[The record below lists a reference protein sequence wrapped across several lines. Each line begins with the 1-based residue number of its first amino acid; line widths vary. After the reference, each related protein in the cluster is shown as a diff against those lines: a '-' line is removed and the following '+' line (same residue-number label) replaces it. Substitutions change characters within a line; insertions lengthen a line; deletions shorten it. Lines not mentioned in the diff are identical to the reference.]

1 VPKKAAGAALGVVGM
16 FSYVG
21 AGLQE
26 MVSGYL
32 LEGSKRV
39 VEGQDVYHFGSAFA
53 FWTGCAFLSM
63 LLALTTWNVRA
74 RE

>member
-1 VPKKAAGAALGVVGM
+1 MA
-16 FSYVG
+16 
-21 AGLQE
+21 
-26 MVSGYL
+26 SGYL

-53 FWTGCAFLSM
+53 FWTGSAVLSM